1 MQTSYHKIKNKS
13 VETKSGTKLGK
24 VCNILID
31 TESDFITHYEVK
43 TKLLSGKNLLISR
56 DQIIKHEPD
65 KIIVDDNIKQ
75 EDNEEN
81 EQAKNI
87 TPEPVAMRE
96 TN

>member
-1 MQTSYHKIKNKS
+1 
-13 VETKSGTKLGK
+13 
-24 VCNILID
+24 
-31 TESDFITHYEVK
+31 
-43 TKLLSGKNLLISR
+43 LSGKNLLISR